1 MARRTCYVN
10 EMQQVS
16 DASARKLCQVID
28 ALLADGPIQDRLA
41 DATRYLDLLEFYQ
54 SEIPPEIFNELTDLV
69 DDLTELLSDH
79 GPNMLLTPEQ
89 ERDLTNKIFSIYI
102 QISGGALIF

>member
-1 MARRTCYVN
+1 MPRRTCYVN
-10 EMQQVS
+10 GMQQVS
-16 DASARKLCQVID
+16 DAGARKLCQVID

-54 SEIPPEIFNELTDLV
+54 SEIPPEIFNELT
-69 DDLTELLSDH
+69 ELLSDH

-102 QISGGALIF
+102 EISGGALIF